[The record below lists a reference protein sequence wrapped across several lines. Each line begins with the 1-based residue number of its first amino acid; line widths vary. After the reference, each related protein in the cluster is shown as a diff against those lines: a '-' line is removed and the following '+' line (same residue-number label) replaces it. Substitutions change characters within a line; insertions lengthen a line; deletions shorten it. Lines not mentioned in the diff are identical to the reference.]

1 MNRILSLFIPLFIV
15 LNSACS
21 KDDAS
26 SDNSKPAFSSV
37 PGARLGDDITLD
49 GKNFE
54 MGKLQVFFDDE
65 ESSVYYVTDKKIRV
79 SVPRS
84 ITRFNPTLREHRAY
98 QRLAGLPFLPHC
110 YGKLDRHALLFEH
123 LDAEPLQN
131 APPAMV
137 PQALEQLRGA
147 VEAMHER
154 GILHND
160 LRHRRNILI
169 DKAGNV
175 RVIDF
180 AGALYVTRGWRS
192 LLFGWLAGVDRSA
205 AIKWQLRY
213 CPERI
218 SRPDLEWY
226 RGFLRR
232 RSFWPQWNPRSKR
245 QEETLRRLE
254 RESPSPPR

>member
-1 MNRILSLFIPLFIV
+1 VNELGLDRATALAGRESPPKWRAFRPTVWTTEVHGRSVIVKDYSGANWLYRSTLGRIEL
-15 LNSACS
+15 A
-21 KDDAS
+21 
-26 SDNSKPAFSSV
+26 
-37 PGARLGDDITLD
+37 
-49 GKNFE
+49 
-54 MGKLQVFFDDE
+54 
-65 ESSVYYVTDKKIRV
+65 
-79 SVPRS
+79 
-84 ITRFNPTLREHRAY
+84 REHRAY

-245 QEETLRRLE
+245 QQETLRRLE